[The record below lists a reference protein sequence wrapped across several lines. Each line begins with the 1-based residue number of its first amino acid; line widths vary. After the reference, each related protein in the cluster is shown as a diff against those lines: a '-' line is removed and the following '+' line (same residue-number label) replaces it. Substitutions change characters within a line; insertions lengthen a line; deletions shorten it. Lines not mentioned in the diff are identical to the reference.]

1 MSSQKMKDKDN
12 KVYMDSEIQDCHI
25 DIGTE
30 NVRER

>member
-12 KVYMDSEIQDCHI
+12 VYMDSEIQDCHI